1 VFRDFKF
8 ESWPLPWPLCPRPF
22 VTKIELLTGFEL
34 RDDHSVAASRYA
46 CGVRDL
52 AN

>member
-1 VFRDFKF
+1 VAAAVAAV
-8 ESWPLPWPLCPRPF
+8 PTAL

-52 AN
+52 AI